1 MIAGAEG
8 AEGAVGAHSEM
19 R

>member
-1 MIAGAEG
+1 MVAG

-19 R
+19 RY

>member
-1 MIAGAEG
+1 MVAGAEG
-8 AEGAVGAHSEM
+8 ALGAHSGM

>member
-1 MIAGAEG
+1 MVAG
-8 AEGAVGAHSEM
+8 AEGAVGAHSGM

>member
-1 MIAGAEG
+1 MVAG
-8 AEGAVGAHSEM
+8 AEGAVGAPNEM

>member
-1 MIAGAEG
+1 MVAG

>member
-1 MIAGAEG
+1 MVAGT
-8 AEGAVGAHSEM
+8 EGAVGAHSEM